1 MDALGKHL
9 VLELKDCNK
18 EVINDL
24 GYLHDALISA
34 AEEAG
39 ATVLGDSFHR
49 FEPHGVSGVVILA
62 ESYLSIHT
70 WPEYGYVALD
80 IFTCGDSC
88 CPETAA
94 ERLIEGLECKSPS
107 ILELKRGTAPL

>member
-1 MDALGKHL
+1 MNALGKHL
-9 VLELKDCNK
+9 VLELKDCNR
-18 EVINDL
+18 EVINDIDF
-24 GYLHDALISA
+24 LHDALLA
-34 AEEAG
+34 AAKEAG

-49 FEPHGVSGVVILA
+49 FEPHGVSGVIIIA

-80 IFTCGDSC
+80 IFTCGESC

-94 ERLIEGLECKSPS
+94 ELLIKDLQCKSPS
-107 ILELKRGTAPL
+107 ILELKRGIPPL

>member
-1 MDALGKHL
+1 
-9 VLELKDCNK
+9 
-18 EVINDL
+18 
-24 GYLHDALISA
+24 
-34 AEEAG
+34 
-39 ATVLGDSFHR
+39 
-49 FEPHGVSGVVILA
+49 
-62 ESYLSIHT
+62 
-70 WPEYGYVALD
+70 LD